1 MTCTIIDERIISRY
15 LVVEDLV
22 RKKRDCTD
30 VLPSA
35 ASKLGISSQQ
45 ARTNLDILILSI
57 IFSPCKTNSCKN
69 LVQM

>member
-22 RKKRDCTD
+22 RKKECTG

-35 ASKLGISSQQ
+35 ASKFGIFSQQ
-45 ARTNLDILILSI
+45 ARRHLDLTTCQYFNI
-57 IFSPCKTNSCKN
+57 SPCKTNSCKN
-69 LVQM
+69 FVKM

>member
-22 RKKRDCTD
+22 RKKECTG

-35 ASKLGISSQQ
+35 ASKFGIFSQ
-45 ARTNLDILILSI
+45 ARTQLDLTTCQYFNIEYYLQSMQDK
-57 IFSPCKTNSCKN
+57 F
-69 LVQM
+69 M